1 MAPTDSFVSHD
12 SSGADA
18 LLAALRRGDAAA
30 FERMV
35 REYGPRMLAVIHR
48 LLPND
53 PDAHE
58 ALQDAFLSAFK
69 AIGSFAGDSQLG
81 TWLHRIA
88 VNAALMK
95 LRTAKRHPERSIEDL
110 LPTWLDDGHH
120 ADWPS
125 PWRRSDDGDA
135 AERAET
141 LTLVRQAISEL
152 PEQYRTVV
160 TLRDI
165 EEVSTEETAALL
177 GDSEN
182 AVKIRLHRARQALR
196 NILDRRL
203 KVRPAS

>member
-1 MAPTDSFVSHD
+1 MAHRESIGPRDTPESE
-12 SSGADA
+12 A

-30 FERMV
+30 FEQMV
-35 REYGPRMLAVIHR
+35 REYGPRMLAVIRR
-48 LLPND
+48 LLPHE

-69 AIGSFAGDSQLG
+69 ALGNFAGDSQLG

-95 LRTAKRHPERSIEDL
+95 LRSAKRHPERSIDDL
-110 LPTWLDDGHH
+110 LPNWLEDGHH
-120 ADWPS
+120 ADWPV
-125 PWRRSDDGDA
+125 PWRRGDEGDPV
-135 AERAET
+135 ERAET
-141 LTLVRQAISEL
+141 FSLVRQAISEL

-177 GDSEN
+177 GDSVN